1 MDAVFHITFYLDP
14 GHIVQREAFYIDR
27 LDGWWDE
34 MEEHLAYCA
43 EQLEKT
49 YGQFNWVSGRSGAGI
64 KNFGCDCF
72 IDQSNS
78 NNIHKQVMDEWRQIF
93 HDAQPNCV
101 LGPVCAVDVP
111 STGLSEVLKITYQ
124 AYEQQQTQ
132 QLRDTLNTHVGVV
145 QSVAQRKKM

>member
-1 MDAVFHITFYLDP
+1 MNAVFYITFYFDQ
-14 GHIVQREAFYIDR
+14 GHGVQREAFFIDR
-27 LDGWWDE
+27 LDGEWDE

-72 IDQSNS
+72 IDS
-78 NNIHKQVMDEWRQIF
+78 NNIHNQVMDAWRHIF

-101 LGPVCAVDVP
+101 LGPVCAVEVP
-111 STGLSEVLKITYQ
+111 TTSLSDVLKITYQ
-124 AYEQQQTQ
+124 AYEQQQAEH
-132 QLRDTLNTHVGVV
+132 LRNTLNTHIAVV